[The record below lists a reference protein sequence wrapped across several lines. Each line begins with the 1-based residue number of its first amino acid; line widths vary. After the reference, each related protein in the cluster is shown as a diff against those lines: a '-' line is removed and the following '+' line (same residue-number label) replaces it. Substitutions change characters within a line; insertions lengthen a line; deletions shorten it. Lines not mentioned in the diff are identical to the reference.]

1 MFSEKLMSLA
11 VECEKK
17 LAPIFAEIDE
27 LAFRN
32 TQKVMSVFRENQLS
46 DRHFNP
52 TCGYGYNDDG
62 RDLCD
67 KMFAEAFGAEAG
79 FARSQIISG
88 THALAIALY
97 GVLRP
102 GDTMFSVSGK
112 PYDTL
117 DSVIGL
123 GGSDKNGEGSLA
135 EYGVKYRDIELVDGK
150 TLNYDA
156 VRSVLNED
164 KSIKVVYVQRSKG
177 YGDRRTLTVAEIL
190 T

>member
-1 MFSEKLMSLA
+1 MFSEKLLKLA
-11 VECEKK
+11 AECEQR
-17 LAPIFAEIDE
+17 LAPIFAEIDAV
-27 LAFRN
+27 AFKN
-32 TQKVMSVFRENQLS
+32 TEKVMSVFRENHLS
-46 DRHFNP
+46 DRHFNS

-102 GDTMFSVSGK
+102 GDTMLSASGK

-117 DSVIGL
+117 DNVIGL
-123 GGSDKNGEGSLA
+123 GESAKNTA
-135 EYGVKYRDIELVDGK
+135 
-150 TLNYDA
+150 
-156 VRSVLNED
+156 
-164 KSIKVVYVQRSKG
+164 
-177 YGDRRTLTVAEIL
+177 
-190 T
+190 